1 MNESNT
7 DNKLTPEV
15 IEEDFDGVDIFD
27 VLLESLREAYKDDTP
42 AQSEHK

>member
-1 MNESNT
+1 MKESNM

-27 VLLESLREAYKDDTP
+27 ALLEGLREAYQNDTP